1 MQQQSYRCPT
11 LDVQNDQKDVSLTL
25 LWIVTASSRKRKL
38 RFDDVYSYLTIEERK
53 AEKEEE
59 RTGNEKWDTRKY

>member
-1 MQQQSYRCPT
+1 M

-25 LWIVTASSRKRKL
+25 LWIVAASSRKRKL
-38 RFDDVYSYLTIEERK
+38 RFDDVYSYLTIEKRK

-59 RTGNEKWDTRKY
+59 RTGNE